1 MVVKKITNKD
11 INQIMSLISFSLY
24 AVSSAVV
31 ILLMINLF
39 ANFRFLMLNIGLF
52 LYMIGLV
59 IVFCG
64 YEIEPSE
71 FSNSIIVNVLFLL
84 PSSFIVVVGYIIVSV
99 LCFVLLLPLKV
110 TLGIFKKIIGGENND

>member
-11 INQIMSLISFSLY
+11 INDIINLISNSLY

-31 ILLMINLF
+31 ILFVINLF
-39 ANFRFLMLNIGLF
+39 ADFRFLILNIGLF

-64 YEIEPSE
+64 YEIEPEE
-71 FSNSIIVNVLFLL
+71 FSNSIMVNVLFLL
-84 PSSFIVVVGYIIVSV
+84 PSSLIVITIYAVMTI
-99 LCFVLLLPLKV
+99 LCFILLLPLKV
-110 TLGIFKKIIGGENND
+110 TLGVFKKIIGGEK

>member
-1 MVVKKITNKD
+1 MVIKKITNKD

-31 ILLMINLF
+31 VLLMINLF
-39 ANFRFLMLNIGLF
+39 TNFRFLILNIGLF

-64 YEIEPSE
+64 YEIEPYE

-99 LCFVLLLPLKV
+99 LCFVLLIPLKV
-110 TLGIFKKIIGGENND
+110 TLGIFKKIIGGEK

>member
-1 MVVKKITNKD
+1 MVIKKITNKD
-11 INQIMSLISFSLY
+11 ISQIMSLISFSLY

-31 ILLMINLF
+31 LLLIINLF
-39 ANFRFLMLNIGLF
+39 TNFRFLILNIGLF

-84 PSSFIVVVGYIIVSV
+84 PSSFIVVVGYIIVSI
-99 LCFVLLLPLKV
+99 LCFVLLIPLKV
-110 TLGIFKKIIGGENND
+110 TLGIFKKIFGGGK

>member
-1 MVVKKITNKD
+1 MVIKKITNKD

-31 ILLMINLF
+31 LLLIINLF
-39 ANFRFLMLNIGLF
+39 TNFRFLILNIGLF

-64 YEIEPSE
+64 YETEPSE

-84 PSSFIVVVGYIIVSV
+84 PSSFIVVMGYIIVSV
-99 LCFVLLLPLKV
+99 SCFILLLPLKV
-110 TLGIFKKIIGGENND
+110 TLGIFKKIFGGGKQ

>member
-1 MVVKKITNKD
+1 MVIKKITNKD

-31 ILLMINLF
+31 ILFVINLF
-39 ANFRFLMLNIGLF
+39 TNFRFLILNIGLF

-64 YEIEPSE
+64 YEIEPSK

-84 PSSFIVVVGYIIVSV
+84 PSSFIVVVGYIVVSI
-99 LCFVLLLPLKV
+99 LCFILLIPLKV
-110 TLGIFKKIIGGENND
+110 TLGIFKKIIGGGKQ

>member
-1 MVVKKITNKD
+1 MVIKKITNKD

-31 ILLMINLF
+31 LLLIFNLCT
-39 ANFRFLMLNIGLF
+39 NFRFLILNIGLF

-84 PSSFIVVVGYIIVSV
+84 PSSFIVVVGYIIISV
-99 LCFVLLLPLKV
+99 LCFVLLIPLKV
-110 TLGIFKKIIGGENND
+110 TLGIFKKIIGGEK

>member
-1 MVVKKITNKD
+1 MVIKKITNKD

-31 ILLMINLF
+31 LLLIINLF
-39 ANFRFLMLNIGLF
+39 TNFRFLILNIGLF

-99 LCFVLLLPLKV
+99 LCFVLLIPLKV
-110 TLGIFKKIIGGENND
+110 TLGIFKKIIGGEK

>member
-11 INQIMSLISFSLY
+11 INDVMNLILNSLY

-31 ILLMINLF
+31 ILFIINLF
-39 ANFRFLMLNIGLF
+39 TDFRFLILNIGLF

-59 IVFCG
+59 IVFVG
-64 YEIEPSE
+64 YELEPEE
-71 FSNSIIVNVLFLL
+71 FSNSIMVNILFLL
-84 PSSFIVVVGYIIVSV
+84 PSSLIVMVIYAIMFV
-99 LCFVLLLPLKV
+99 LSFVLLLPLKV

>member
-11 INQIMSLISFSLY
+11 INDVINLISNSLY

-31 ILLMINLF
+31 ILFIINLF
-39 ANFRFLMLNIGLF
+39 TDFRFLILNIGLL

-59 IVFCG
+59 FVFVG
-64 YEIEPSE
+64 YELEPEE

-84 PSSFIVVVGYIIVSV
+84 PSSLIVIAIYAVMFVLSFI
-99 LCFVLLLPLKV
+99 LLLPLKI
-110 TLGIFKKIIGGENND
+110 TLGIFKKIIGGGKQ

>member
-1 MVVKKITNKD
+1 MVIKKITNKD

-31 ILLMINLF
+31 LLLIINLF
-39 ANFRFLMLNIGLF
+39 TNFRFLILNIGLF

-99 LCFVLLLPLKV
+99 LCFVLLIPLKV
-110 TLGIFKKIIGGENND
+110 TLGIFKKIIGGGNQ